1 MTFNDKIDKFMKEN
15 NYNLK
20 QLANASNIPYT
31 TLNDFYNKKSAD
43 NSRLS
48 TIRKLSKFMNCSMDY
63 LAYDEITDP
72 NSDFTNHLENLE
84 EIKKEQ
90 LDDLSVLD
98 NVLYSS
104 KDKIDSV
111 KNLPIEKQE
120 VIANAVKSV
129 LDMIDDNNSN

>member
-1 MTFNDKIDKFMKEN
+1 MTFNDKIDKFMKDN

-20 QLANASNIPYT
+20 QLASASNIPYT

-63 LAYDEITDP
+63 LSYDEITDP
-72 NSDFTNHLENLE
+72 NSNLIE
-84 EIKKEQ
+84 SLDNINKTKKNLNI
-90 LDDLSVLD
+90 LDD
-98 NVLYSS
+98 VLYTN
-104 KDKIDSV
+104 KNKIDSV

-120 VIANAVKSV
+120 VIANAIKSV
-129 LDMIDDNNSN
+129 LDMIDDNSN